1 MASLTETEREAG
13 FPYGDRTT
21 ALIADLRARGV
32 ERFTL
37 LMRHSARE
45 YAAGRHDLA
54 NPLTDRGRA
63 LAREFGLRLPAELVL
78 RAYASPVARC
88 EDTAELIHAGHL
100 EIGGGGSGGCRPM
113 EALGVFYVLD
123 QMRMFKAMSVAREGL
138 STFVR
143 NWMDG
148 AVPEDI
154 MMPAPLAARTLLAA
168 LVSRLR
174 GRPAAD
180 LPLLDLCVSHDLTLY
195 LMREQLLGLHRE
207 QADVLYLDGL
217 ALWESGG
224 ELLAATHDAE
234 PMVITSLIARPTGVP
249 S

>member
-1 MASLTETEREAG
+1 MTSPSESA
-13 FPYGDRTT
+13 FPFGERTT
-21 ALIADLRARGV
+21 ALIADLQARGV
-32 ERFTL
+32 QRFTL

-54 NPLTDRGRA
+54 NPLTARGRA

-100 EIGGGGSGGCRPM
+100 EIGGRGSGGCRPV

-138 STFVR
+138 TTFVR
-143 NWMDG
+143 SWMDG
-148 AVPEDI
+148 EVPEDI
-154 MMPAPLAARTLLAA
+154 MMPAPLAARTLLSA

-174 GRPAAD
+174 SRPEAATAG
-180 LPLLDLCVSHDLTLY
+180 LPLMDLCVSHDLTLY
-195 LMREQLLGLHRE
+195 LMREQLLGLRRE
-207 QADVLYLDGL
+207 DADVLYLDGL
-217 ALWESGG
+217 AVWEADG
-224 ELLAATHDAE
+224 ELFAASHDRAPAAISALLAPAG
-234 PMVITSLIARPTGVP
+234 S
-249 S
+249 